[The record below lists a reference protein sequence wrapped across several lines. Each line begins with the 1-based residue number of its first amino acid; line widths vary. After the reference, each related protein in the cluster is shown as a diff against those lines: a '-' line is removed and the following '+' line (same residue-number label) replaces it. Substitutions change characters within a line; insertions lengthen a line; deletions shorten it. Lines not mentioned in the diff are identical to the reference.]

1 MFIPEV
7 TLAKDKGKLSMLM
20 NVSWRAS
27 DNDKEGEYK
36 KLLKVKNLDDT
47 YVSKS
52 NQEVNADDT
61 MTKVRESDS
70 LSSENAWLQPV
81 IQ

>member
-7 TLAKDKGKLSMLM
+7 TLAKDKRRFSMLM
-20 NVSWRAS
+20 NVSWRVG

-36 KLLKVKNLDDT
+36 KSLKVKNSDDT
-47 YVSKS
+47 YVGRSS
-52 NQEVNADDT
+52 QEVSPDDT